1 MATFVNLLVG
11 GLLTGGIYA
20 LVALGLAIV
29 FGVTRILN
37 VAHGDFLML
46 GAFAAFFLASTFG
59 LGPVFAIP
67 IVFVVVGFG
76 GLLLERIAARPFLHA
91 GHRELL
97 VGPLLVTL
105 GVSLVLAELV
115 TLRFDAIDRSV
126 RTAADAV
133 RLGPVVISTTRLAAL
148 VAMVVLT
155 AALTLFITRTFP
167 GRALRALA
175 QDREGAQLV
184 GVDVGAATRTAFML
198 SAGVAGVAGVFYIVL
213 FTVNPHLGLPLT
225 LKSLAVIVLGGLG
238 SLPGAFAAGL
248 LLGVAEAMTSYYIGG
263 QWTGSVAVIALI
275 GVLVVRPQGLF
286 GRG

>member
-1 MATFVNLLVG
+1 VATFVNLLVG
-11 GLLTGGIYA
+11 GLLSGGIYA

-29 FGVTRILN
+29 FGVSRILN
-37 VAHGDFLML
+37 VAHGDFVML
-46 GAFAAFFLASTFG
+46 GAFCAFFLSTTLG
-59 LGPVFAIP
+59 VGPVYAIP
-67 IVFVVVGFG
+67 IVSVVVGLG
-76 GLLLERIAARPFLHA
+76 GVLLERIAARPFLRS

-126 RTAADAV
+126 RTAAGAV
-133 RLGPVVISTTRLAAL
+133 RAGPVAISTTRLAAL
-148 VAMVVLT
+148 VAMALLT
-155 AALTLFITRTFP
+155 VALTLFITRTFP

-175 QDREGAQLV
+175 QDPEGARLV
-184 GVDVGAATRTAFML
+184 GVDVGAATRTAFGV
-198 SAGVAGVAGVFYIVL
+198 SAGVAGIAGTFYVVL
-213 FTVNPHLGLPLT
+213 FTANPHMGLPLT

-248 LLGVAEAMTSYYIGG
+248 LLGVAEAMTSYYVGG
-263 QWTGSVAVIALI
+263 QWTGAVAVIALI

-286 GRG
+286 VRG